1 MKNSRNLIIWAGIL
15 LAAFLLFNFMRQAGS
30 AEAPADIKVT
40 EFKDRAARGEF
51 DTVVIK
57 GNRDI
62 NVATGYNGSAALYE
76 TKVLNVVGFEEAMEA
91 SGVEIANDVLEQG
104 NGFMA
109 ILSSLLPIALLI
121 GFWFFMFRQM
131 GGGGPVSYTHLTLP
145 PPPYV

>member
-1 MKNSRNLIIWAGIL
+1 M
-15 LAAFLLFNFMRQAGS
+15 
-30 AEAPADIKVT
+30 T

-62 NVATGYNGSAALYE
+62 NVATGFDGSSALYE

-121 GFWFFMFRQM
+121 DLVFH
-131 GGGGPVSYTHLTLP
+131 VP
-145 PPPYV
+145 PNGRWRPRWRHGLW